1 MEYNGVE
8 FELPKKTL
16 SLNSK
21 IEAVN
26 NAKSTDEAYRK
37 MWDFV
42 TTALGKEKA
51 QEVLQAKTVNDVDLI
66 QLNVLCNRIV
76 RAYDDAVSRDIMEYA
91 ESVLSSNIIDKII
104 EASKVQIKK

>member
-1 MEYNGVE
+1 MEFNGVE

-16 SLNSK
+16 ALNAK

-26 NAKSTDEAYRK
+26 NAKTTDEAYRK

-42 TTALGKEKA
+42 TNALGKEKA
-51 QEVLQAKTVNDVDLI
+51 QEALQAKTVNDVDLI

-76 RAYDDAVSRDIMEYA
+76 RTYDEAVSKDIMEYA
-91 ESVLSSNIIDKII
+91 ESVLSSSVIDKII
-104 EASKVQIKK
+104 EASKAQINK